1 MTDTPMPF
9 LPDDDDALAAEYVL
23 RLLDPEAHRAA
34 ARRIGE
40 DPGFAA
46 RVFEWE
52 ARLAEMAKDLDPVP
66 PRARTRVQLMQEIA
80 PPQARPRRWWLGAGF
95 GLATVAALLLIAPIP
110 MLRAPSFGAEIAS
123 ADGSLRFT
131 AEVSRGREELVL
143 ARVAGGPRPGR
154 ALELWLIAD
163 GAPAPVSLGVLP
175 ENDRIKISLTP
186 QLATQ
191 LDGGTLA
198 LSDEPPGGSPTGAP
212 TGDVLAAA
220 PLVAL

>member
-1 MTDTPMPF
+1 MTDKSMPF
-9 LPDDDDALAAEYVL
+9 LPDDDDAQAAEYVL
-23 RLLDPEAHRAA
+23 RLLDPETHRAA
-34 ARRIGE
+34 ARRVTE
-40 DPGFAA
+40 DAEFAL
-46 RVFEWE
+46 RVHAWE
-52 ARLAEMAKDLDPVP
+52 ARLASMTEELEPVQ
-66 PRARTRVQLMQEIA
+66 PRARTRAQIMQA
-80 PPQARPRRWWLGAGF
+80 VTPPEARSRRWWLGAGV
-95 GLATVAALLLIAPIP
+95 GIATLAALFVVAPLP
-110 MLRAPSFGAEIAS
+110 SVFAPEFGAEIAS

-154 ALELWLIAD
+154 ALELWLIAE

-175 ENDRIKISLTP
+175 EADRIAINLTP
-186 QLATQ
+186 QLAAQ

-198 LSDEPPGGSPTGAP
+198 VSDEPPGGSPTGAP